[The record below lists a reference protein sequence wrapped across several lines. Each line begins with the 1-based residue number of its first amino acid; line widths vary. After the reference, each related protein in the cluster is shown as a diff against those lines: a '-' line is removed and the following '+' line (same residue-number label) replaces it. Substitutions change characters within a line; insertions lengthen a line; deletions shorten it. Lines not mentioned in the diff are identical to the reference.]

1 MRNRVSAEGMLP
13 RLVRAGLVA
22 VLIPL
27 AGCATAYQRENI
39 IGGYSDFPLE
49 ETTDFPLEKT
59 TYRVRFKGNNYTSR
73 DKVEVFLL
81 YRCAEL
87 TDQFGYDHFVLVD
100 HDILDISDPF
110 AKAGAFPHNYYATAL
125 IKVFHYPDHPAA
137 YNAKEV
143 MRRLQAQYPNE
154 LGS

>member
-1 MRNRVSAEGMLP
+1 MAVCIS
-13 RLVRAGLVA
+13 LV
-22 VLIPL
+22 
-27 AGCATAYQRENI
+27 GCATAYQPENI
-39 IGGYSDFPLE
+39 TGGYADFPLE
-49 ETTDFPLEKT
+49 EM

-73 DKVEVFLL
+73 DKVELFLL

-87 TDQFGYDHFVLVD
+87 TDRLGYDHFALVD
-100 HDILDISDPF
+100 ADTLDISDPF

-125 IKVFHYPDHPAA
+125 IKILPHPDYPAA

-143 MRRLQAQYPNE
+143 MRRIQAQYPNE

>member
-13 RLVRAGLVA
+13 RLVQAGFVA
-22 VLIPL
+22 VLISL

-39 IGGYSDFPLE
+39 TGGYLDFPLE
-49 ETTDFPLEKT
+49 ET

-73 DKVEVFLL
+73 DKVELFLL

-87 TDQFGYDHFVLVD
+87 TDRLGYDHFILLD
-100 HDILDISDPF
+100 YDTLDISDPF
-110 AKAGAFPHNYYATAL
+110 AKAGVFPRNYYATAL
-125 IKVFHYPDHPAA
+125 IKVFHHPDDPAA

-143 MRRLQAQYPNE
+143 MHRLQAQYPNE

>member
-1 MRNRVSAEGMLP
+1 MLP
-13 RLVRAGLVA
+13 RLVQAGFVA
-22 VLIPL
+22 VLISL

-39 IGGYSDFPLE
+39 TGGYLDFPLE
-49 ETTDFPLEKT
+49 ET

-73 DKVEVFLL
+73 DKVELFLL

-87 TDQFGYDHFVLVD
+87 TDRLGYDHFILLD
-100 HDILDISDPF
+100 YDTLDISDPF
-110 AKAGAFPHNYYATAL
+110 AKAGVFPRNYYATAL
-125 IKVFHYPDHPAA
+125 IKVFHHPDDPAA

-143 MRRLQAQYPNE
+143 MHRLQAQYPNE